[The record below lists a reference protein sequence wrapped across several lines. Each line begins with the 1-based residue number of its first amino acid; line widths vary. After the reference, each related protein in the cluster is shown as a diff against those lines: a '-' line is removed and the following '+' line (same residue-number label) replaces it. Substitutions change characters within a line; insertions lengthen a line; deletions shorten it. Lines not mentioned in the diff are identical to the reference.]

1 MTRFVPGLVLL
12 AVSVTASATTVI
24 SETLEEMAAR
34 APVVVRATARQS
46 QAAWSG
52 DNRRIWTWTELVVT
66 ERLKGSAAVSVSSTL
81 LVKQPGGE
89 VGKVGQG
96 VAGVA
101 TFAPG
106 EDCVL
111 FLEPATDEAGTWVV
125 RGLAAGKISVTDRQ
139 GRAVAVR
146 DLSGLAFAKP
156 GPADRVRL
164 LQPEAELGPPEQLLA
179 RVRRAIG
186 GGR

>member
-1 MTRFVPGLVLL
+1 MTRFVTGRRLL
-12 AVSVTASATTVI
+12 ALLGAVGLTASATTVI
-24 SETLEEMAAR
+24 AETLEDMAVR
-34 APVVVRATARQS
+34 APIVVRATARQS
-46 QAAWSG
+46 QAAWSD

-66 ERLKGSAAVSVSSTL
+66 ERLKGVVPTTL

-101 TFAPG
+101 SFTLG

-125 RGLAAGKISVTDRQ
+125 RGLAAGKIGMVERQ
-139 GRAVAVR
+139 GRQVAVR
-146 DLSGLAFAKP
+146 DLTGLAFARP
-156 GPADRVRL
+156 GAADRVRL
-164 LQPEAELGPPEQLLA
+164 LQPETDLGPPEQVLA
-179 RVRRAIG
+179 RLRRAIG
-186 GGR
+186 GAR